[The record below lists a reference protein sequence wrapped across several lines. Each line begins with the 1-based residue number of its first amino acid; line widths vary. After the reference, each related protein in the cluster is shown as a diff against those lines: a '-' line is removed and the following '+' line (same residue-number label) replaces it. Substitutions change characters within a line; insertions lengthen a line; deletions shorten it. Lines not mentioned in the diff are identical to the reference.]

1 MCAHLPPHCPHTAH
15 KNHNPTQ
22 DSTHNPNQH
31 DAGTRRSERSE
42 RSRYRGWVTIPGTTT
57 RLCTRQGLIVPQPMH
72 VGSVLS
78 CVLGPL
84 PPCGLTG
91 SIVPHPQPR
100 QLCAHTSL
108 PMATDMR
115 TPPHPTPRPTPPC
128 TESPSE
134 RPCRQAQTHQQTRQR
149 RAPQQRQ
156 QRETPSG
163 WVLLGGNFGVWYPYR
178 KPLLHV

>member
-1 MCAHLPPHCPHTAH
+1 MGDHSGYRHTPMHPSGVNSPPAHACWFGSFLCLGLLCLLLLLGTLCYAHTTPAAPPTMCAHF
-15 KNHNPTQ
+15 
-22 DSTHNPNQH
+22 
-31 DAGTRRSERSE
+31 
-42 RSRYRGWVTIPGTTT
+42 
-57 RLCTRQGLIVPQPMH
+57 
-72 VGSVLS
+72 SVH
-78 CVLGPL
+78 GYK
-84 PPCGLTG
+84 
-91 SIVPHPQPR
+91 
-100 QLCAHTSL
+100 CAHTRTHHAFI
-108 PMATDMR
+108 ATVSAHHHTQPQDQ
-115 TPPHPTPRPTPPC
+115 PPPC

>member
-1 MCAHLPPHCPHTAH
+1 MPEPGGVNA
-15 KNHNPTQ
+15 
-22 DSTHNPNQH
+22 
-31 DAGTRRSERSE
+31 SE
-42 RSRYRGWVTIPGTTT
+42 RSRYQGWVTIPGTGT
-57 RLCTRQGLIVPQPMH
+57 RLCTRQGLIVPQPMR

-78 CVLGPL
+78 CVLGPFCL
-84 PPCGLTG
+84 LLLLGTLCYAHTTPATPPTMCAHLSVHGYK
-91 SIVPHPQPR
+91 
-100 QLCAHTSL
+100 CAHT
-108 PMATDMR
+108 R
-115 TPPHPTPRPTPPC
+115 THHAFITTVSAHHHTQPQDQPPPC

>member
-1 MCAHLPPHCPHTAH
+1 MT
-15 KNHNPTQ
+15 T
-22 DSTHNPNQH
+22 
-31 DAGTRRSERSE
+31 
-42 RSRYRGWVTIPGTTT
+42 PGTTT
-57 RLCTRQGLIVPQPMH
+57 RLCTRQGLIVPRPMR

-78 CVLGPL
+78 CVLGPFVSL
-84 PPCGLTG
+84 CPHWLHCCA
-91 SIVPHPQPR
+91 VNQPHPDTM
-100 QLCAHTSL
+100 CAHPPPHSQTVCAHLCPLCLHYDSK
-108 PMATDMR
+108 R
-115 TPPHPTPRPTPPC
+115 TPPHPTPRPTP
-128 TESPSE
+128 TLHREPSE

>member
-1 MCAHLPPHCPHTAH
+1 MTI
-15 KNHNPTQ
+15 
-22 DSTHNPNQH
+22 S
-31 DAGTRRSERSE
+31 GT
-42 RSRYRGWVTIPGTTT
+42 GT
-57 RLCTRQGLIVPQPMH
+57 RLCTRQGLIVPQPMR

-78 CVLGPL
+78 CVLGPFCL
-84 PPCGLTG
+84 LLLLGTLCYAHTTPATPPTMCAHLSVHGYK
-91 SIVPHPQPR
+91 
-100 QLCAHTSL
+100 CAHTRTHHAFI
-108 PMATDMR
+108 ATVSAHHHTQPQDQ
-115 TPPHPTPRPTPPC
+115 PPHC

-163 WVLLGGNFGVWYPYR
+163 WVLLGGNFGVCYPYR